1 VIVIDAGA
9 LLEVLL
15 RSAGGRQVERAISDT
30 MAQAPHLLDAEVL
43 HRLVVLGEQGAM
55 TANEVATAVD
65 DLRDAPI
72 IRVDHD
78 QLLRDALR
86 FSAALSGYDAMYVAL
101 AGLLTC
107 PLLTTDGRLARTARS
122 QFAVDAIDVT
132 ASRRSAPPGGRGR

>member
-1 VIVIDAGA
+1 
-9 LLEVLL
+9 
-15 RSAGGRQVERAISDT
+15 
-30 MAQAPHLLDAEVL
+30 MAQAPHSLDAEVL
-43 HRLVVLGEQGAM
+43 HRLVVLGKQGAM